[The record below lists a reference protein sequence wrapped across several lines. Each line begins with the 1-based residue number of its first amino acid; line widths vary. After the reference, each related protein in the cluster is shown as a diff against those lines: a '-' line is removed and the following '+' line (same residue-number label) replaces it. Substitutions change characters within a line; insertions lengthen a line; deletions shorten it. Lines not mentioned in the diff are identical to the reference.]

1 MESTTRE
8 IGCKSP
14 AAKTG
19 GFNRRILYIGLA
31 LAAGAGMFLGWDWL
45 VTVGLSTFI
54 IALLPCLAM
63 CAVGLC
69 AMRMGQGKS
78 SMPPSVAQSEV
89 NTEPRQGRN

>member
-1 MESTTRE
+1 MESTSCE
-8 IGCKSP
+8 LGCKSP
-14 AAKTG
+14 TAKTG

-45 VTVGLSTFI
+45 VGVGLSTFI
-54 IALLPCLAM
+54 IALLPCLVM

-78 SMPPSVAQSEV
+78 SVPPPAAQSEV
-89 NTEPRQGRN
+89 NIEPRQGRN